1 MTINLTFKVTPPDG
15 SVTVANQLINEI
27 KRTSAADVLNIE
39 VEDVR
44 RIDSKYVNIQNVG
57 DNSVCYNQQ
66 KGDEL
71 A

>member
-27 KRTSAADVLNIE
+27 VKRTSTADVLNIE

-44 RIDSKYVNIQNVG
+44 RIDSKYVNVQTA
-57 DNSVCYNQQ
+57 DNNAICFNQQ
-66 KGDEL
+66 KGD
-71 A
+71 